1 MPIAYA
7 TLSDDNSFS
16 DEELFDAILEEEMAA
31 KEEQESQLAALARE
45 IEKKFETDAAQRQR
59 KENEWYYA
67 ERLQLG
73 SMWRYWNRWS
83 ADSSDDPFK
92 DDRANCNDKPEFNI
106 VKPKIK
112 IGQAQLEMLQ
122 FGAGTDKNFTIKAKK
137 PAKIEAQIANQAPA
151 FYPDGQTPVVNPE
164 TGQPMTVGEL
174 AGQQSANDD
183 EAARRMDETVWGQL
197 STANYGEKM
206 RHGFSDLLWY
216 GSAIYKGPF
225 NSNKCKKVRYRTQAQ
240 GQTLWVTAYTEE
252 PAPDFERVN
261 PWLFYPDSRVICI
274 DDAEHATLVHVYTAT
289 QLRKLC
295 TQPGFRHDKVKKL
308 LSAEGGPKG
317 DYYSAFRSR
326 AIQYDNTRF
335 LDNKYVILEWHG
347 TVGLDDLNRLGIDPP
362 YKNPFD
368 MYKAEIWVCQGEV
381 LCANLEML
389 EADTALPFA
398 VNTWEPDPASIFG
411 FGAILLR
418 DAQRVVNMTYQMVL
432 DNAGLSAQP
441 MVVLNKE
448 AFKSQDGKHEL
459 GPGKVFS
466 FTENGTGMT
475 AEQVIQF
482 ITVPN
487 NSEQLTQVLGMARE
501 FGNEESIIPL
511 IAGGLGDPQVGD
523 TGATGL
529 AMVMQASTS
538 VLSSKAR
545 QWDDNVT
552 KVVVNW
558 FYEWNMQYSSDDS
571 IKGDYDIDVQ
581 TSTAYLNKVIGQRD
595 IERLCIE
602 AAQNPEVAKHIRI
615 DEAYRAR
622 LAGMNIPF
630 DTIVRSKEEVKVIE
644 QQQAEA
650 AANNPDPNLIKAQ
663 ADMVN
668 AESRAQAVQNDAAR
682 LEYDKEQGMVLAQ
695 IEHDKNTANYET
707 RNNEAMARALDASAK
722 KDIAMLQL
730 AAKDKQAANSLMV
743 DLQIAEDQAET
754 SNFLAGVEASQ
765 KNRKLDIEEK
775 NADAKLKEIDYANKH
790 GKGV

>member
-7 TLSDDNSFS
+7 TLSDENDFS
-16 DEELFDAILEEEMAA
+16 DEELLDAILEEEIAA
-31 KEEQESQLAALARE
+31 KEEQEVQLAALARE

-59 KENEWYYA
+59 KENEWYWA

-83 ADSSDDPFK
+83 SDTEDPFK
-92 DDRANCNDKPEFNI
+92 DNPAVNDDKPEFNI
-106 VKPKIK
+106 VKPKMK
-112 IGQAQLEMLQ
+112 IGQAQMEMLQ
-122 FGAGTDKNFTIKAKK
+122 FGAGTDKNFSIKAKK
-137 PAKIEAQIANQAPA
+137 PSKVQSQVANQAPA
-151 FYPDGQTPVVNPE
+151 FYPDGQTPVINPE
-164 TGQPMTVGEL
+164 TGQPMSVGEL
-174 AGQQSANDD
+174 AGKQSANDD
-183 EAARRMDETVWGQL
+183 EAARRMDETVWSQL
-197 STANYGEKM
+197 SCVKYGEKM
-206 RHGFSDLLWY
+206 RLGFSDLLWY

-225 NSNKCKKVRYRTQAQ
+225 NSNKGKKVRYRTQAQ

-252 PAPDFERVN
+252 PAPDFDRVN

-295 TQPGFRHDKVKKL
+295 TQEGFRHDKVKKL
-308 LSAEGGPKG
+308 LSAEGGAKG
-317 DYYSAFRSR
+317 DYYSAFRAR

-347 TVGLDDLNRLGIDPP
+347 TVGIDDLGRLGIEPP
-362 YKNPFD
+362 YKNPLD

-389 EADTALPFA
+389 EADTTLPFA

-418 DAQRVVNMTYQMVL
+418 DAQRVVNVTYQMVL

-448 AFKSQDGKHEL
+448 AFKSQDNKHEL
-459 GPGKVFS
+459 GPGKVFT
-466 FTENGTGMT
+466 FTENGAGMT
-475 AEQVIQF
+475 AEQAIQF

-487 NSEQLTQVLGMARE
+487 NSEHLMQVLSMARE

-558 FYEWNMQYSSDDS
+558 FYEWNMQYSTDEE

-581 TSTAYLNKVIGQRD
+581 TSTAYLNKIIGQRD

-602 AAQNPEVAKHIRI
+602 AAQNPEVAKILRI

-622 LAGMNIPF
+622 LAGMNIPY
-630 DTIVRSKEEVKVIE
+630 DSIVRSKEEVKVIE

-650 AANNPDPNLIKAQ
+650 AANNPDPTVVKAQ

-668 AESRAQAVQNDAAR
+668 AEARAQAVANDAAR

-707 RNNEAMARALDASAK
+707 RNNEAMARALDAAAK
-722 KDIAMLQL
+722 KDIALLQL
-730 AAKDKQAANSLMV
+730 ASKDKNAAQSLMV
-743 DLQIAEDQAET
+743 DLQLAEDSVET
-754 SNFLAGVEASQ
+754 SNFLAGVEADQ
-765 KNRKLDIEEK
+765 KARKLDIEEK
-775 NADAKLKEIDYANKH
+775 NADAKLKEIEYAKKH